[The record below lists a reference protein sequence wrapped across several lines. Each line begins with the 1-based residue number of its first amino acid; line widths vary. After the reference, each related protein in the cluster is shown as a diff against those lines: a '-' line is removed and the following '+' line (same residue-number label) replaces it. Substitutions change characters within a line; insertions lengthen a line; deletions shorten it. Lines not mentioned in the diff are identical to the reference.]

1 MASDISGHLTANLET
16 SGPHST
22 RFLYSGFYCTLYL
35 HPLLIRVVTEGC
47 HPFFFQ
53 ILYCF
58 IAGEDE
64 HTIISAAVPSWS
76 ILCLCQIERAGMQK
90 YCVDC

>member
-1 MASDISGHLTANLET
+1 M
-16 SGPHST
+16 
-22 RFLYSGFYCTLYL
+22 
-35 HPLLIRVVTEGC
+35 TEGS

-76 ILCLCQIERAGMQK
+76 ILRLCQTERAGMQK